1 MYHISEIEIKG
12 FWQRGEIKCKFFDDV
27 NIIIGK
33 NGSGKTTF
41 INLLINILSCDLKGL
56 SESDF
61 DEVTIKLVHG
71 KSNKTIKVYK
81 EYKSSLDLPLIN
93 FQISQKKYTF
103 NLRRYSE
110 RMLSMRRFETSDGY
124 LELKKALN
132 DIINVESLSVYRL
145 RNDDDYEILER
156 GKREIVSPVDFKLI
170 SVMSRLVSYQL
181 ELTQEANKISETL
194 RKEVLSS
201 FLYDGSP
208 IGRKHALST
217 GKFQIEFERQEEKN
231 KLQNAFKQLNAF
243 DKQVEK
249 KIDTHLNQI
258 ESLLNNQKESQ
269 KPTQE
274 NFTKLLALVESLSK
288 TNLIVE
294 KSIEA
299 ESSIDRVFQP
309 MTDFLGLLEEFTEDK
324 KFEIN
329 QHGLGIKNKFDDVVD
344 IDLLSSGEKQLIVLF
359 AEALLQKNKQNIYI
373 TDEPELSL
381 HISWQKKIIPSIIKL
396 NPNSQIIVAT
406 HSPEIASF
414 QKDKIISMR
423 GLLNG

>member
-1 MYHISEIEIKG
+1 MYYISDIVING
-12 FWQRGEIKCKFFDDV
+12 FWQRGTINCKFFDDV

-41 INLLINILSCDLKGL
+41 INLLINVLTCDLKEL
-56 SESDF
+56 ADSDF
-61 DEVTIKLVHG
+61 EDISIKLVNE
-71 KSNKTIKVYK
+71 KSSKTIKVHK
-81 EYKSSLDLPLIN
+81 EYKSNLDLPLII
-93 FQISQKKYTF
+93 FQVSQRKFTF

-110 RMLSMRRFETSDGY
+110 RMLVMRRFETSDGY
-124 LELKKALN
+124 QELKEIL
-132 DIINVESLSVYRL
+132 DGIINVESLSVYRL

-170 SVMSRLVSYQL
+170 SVMNRLVSYQL
-181 ELTQEANKISETL
+181 ELTQDANKISETL

-208 IGRKHALST
+208 INKNNTLSN
-217 GKFQIEFERQEEKN
+217 GKIKINFERRQEKT
-231 KLQNAFKQLNAF
+231 KLLNAFKQLNAF
-243 DKQVEK
+243 DKNVEK
-249 KIDTHLNQI
+249 KIDNHLNQI
-258 ESLLNNQKESQ
+258 ESLLLNQKDSQNRTTESI
-269 KPTQE
+269 TQ
-274 NFTKLLALVESLSK
+274 LLALVDSLTK

-299 ESSIDRVFQP
+299 ESSIDKVFQP

-329 QHGLGIKNKFDDVVD
+329 QHGLVIKNKFGDIVD
-344 IDLLSSGEKQLIVLF
+344 IELLSSGEKQLIVLF
-359 AEALLQKNKQNIYI
+359 AEALLQKNSQNIYI
-373 TDEPELSL
+373 TDEPEISL

-396 NPNSQIIVAT
+396 NPNAQIIVAT

-414 QKDKIISMR
+414 QKDKIINMR
-423 GLLNG
+423 GLFNG